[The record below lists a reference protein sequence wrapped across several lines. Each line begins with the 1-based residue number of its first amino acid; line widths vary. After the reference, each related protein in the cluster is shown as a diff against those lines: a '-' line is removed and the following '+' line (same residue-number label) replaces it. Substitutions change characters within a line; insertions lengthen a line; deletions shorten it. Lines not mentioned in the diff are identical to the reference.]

1 MKHLPRGKHVGTV
14 APKTDAPMHDHLMKC
29 PECGAW
35 FAAIS
40 ALRTRTMGPCHIRQ
54 RISGNENAQNACR
67 RLPDVS
73 ERSVGVR
80 RASRPGVGV
89 MASAAS
95 ASAAAPECHATSA
108 TRRAGSMIH
117 PMDGFS
123 GPTDV

>member
-54 RISGNENAQNACR
+54 RISGNEMPRTHVEDCPMCQNARWVCEEHPDQDGGHGIGGKRKCGGAGMPMRLLQSIR
-67 RLPDVS
+67 RPR
-73 ERSVGVR
+73 RSAR
-80 RASRPGVGV
+80 Y
-89 MASAAS
+89 AA
-95 ASAAAPECHATSA
+95 
-108 TRRAGSMIH
+108 RFRG
-117 PMDGFS
+117 
-123 GPTDV
+123 